1 MADIRSQLIEVFEDT
16 QRFYTED
23 AGLAAAVKD
32 SRDHTKLYENEDYPP
47 LPVLGTIES
56 LVRIADDPNGS
67 LSAQGAAAEA
77 IARIKAGVPNDPV
90 DHMQEVR
97 VTKHKTFEA
106 AMALH
111 KEFPDKKIAVLN
123 FASATR
129 PGGGV
134 KTGSSAQEESLCR
147 CSTLYPTLDRRW
159 LWQKYYDANRAA
171 HDVRHT
177 DACIYSPGIVICKTD
192 DPFPVRMRPEDF
204 VVVDVISCAAPNLRN
219 EPSNWHNSETGKAIR
234 MPEVELFQLHLKRAK
249 HIMHVAAAN
258 RVNILVLGAFGCG
271 AFENDPEVV
280 AKAYHA
286 ALASSRAR
294 FDVIEF
300 AIYCR
305 QHETVN
311 YNAFKS
317 IPW

>member
-1 MADIRSQLIEVFEDT
+1 MSDIRSQLIEVFKDT

-23 AGLAAAVKD
+23 AELAAAVKE
-32 SRDHTKLYENEDYPP
+32 SRDHTVLYEAEDYPI

-56 LVRIADDPNGS
+56 LWKIADDPNGS
-67 LSAQGAAAEA
+67 LSAQGAAAES
-77 IARIKAGVPNDPV
+77 IARIEAGEANDPV

-134 KTGSSAQEESLCR
+134 KTGSRAQEESLCR
-147 CSTLYPTLDRRW
+147 CSTLFPALDRRW
-159 LWQKYYDANRAA
+159 LWQKYYDVNRAA

-192 DPFPVRMRPEDF
+192 ESIPARMKPADF
-204 VVVDVISCAAPNLRN
+204 AVVDVISCAAPNLRGA
-219 EPSNWHNSETGKAIR
+219 PSNGHNIETGKAVT
-234 MPEVELFQLHLKRAK
+234 MSETELFQLHLKRAK
-249 HIMHVAAAN
+249 HIMHIAAAN
-258 RVNILVLGAFGCG
+258 KVDILVLGAFGCG
-271 AFENDPEVV
+271 AFANDPEVV

-286 ALASSRAR
+286 ALASYRAR

-305 QHETVN
+305 ASETAN
-311 YNAFKS
+311 YDAFNN